1 MAIYSLLDRFAAWG
15 KPRPRP
21 PISPWADNVVV
32 QAYRE
37 GHRHGCSERRWHWT
51 IRLTSTILALVGLL
65 TLITEVGR
73 YVQIIT
79 GG

>member
-1 MAIYSLLDRFAAWG
+1 MAKYNLFNRFSSWG

-21 PISPWADNVVV
+21 PLSPWADNVVV

-37 GHRHGCSERRWHWT
+37 GHRHGRSERRWHWT
-51 IRLTSTILALVGLL
+51 IRLTYAILWLVGLL
-65 TLITEVGR
+65 TLITEIWR
-73 YVQIIT
+73 FAQIIT